1 MAEETQFR
9 HRTVAV
15 GGSSIHV
22 AEAGD
27 PAAPPFL
34 FLHGWPE
41 SWHSWRQV
49 MALASRQVHAIA
61 IDLPGVGQS
70 SGDPTDGSKR
80 QLARTV
86 HGLAAQL
93 GLKQLTLI
101 GQDVGGM
108 IVYPYLRSFGDL
120 ARAVIMDVVI
130 PGIPPWEEVVRNPYI
145 WHFAFHSVPRLP
157 EQLVQGHQRE
167 YFDFFYD
174 VLSADPAAITPA
186 ARDRYAGAYASDAA
200 LAAGFRWYRAFARD
214 AADNGHATGEVTTP
228 LLYLRGEKETG
239 QIADYVDG
247 LRAAGLT
254 SLSHGLVPGAGH
266 FTQEEAPDA
275 TWRLIARFAGL

>member
-1 MAEETQFR
+1 MADETQFR

-41 SWHSWRQV
+41 SWQSWRPV
-49 MALASRQVHAIA
+49 MTLASRHVRAIA
-61 IDLPGVGQS
+61 IDLPGIGQS

-80 QLARTV
+80 QLAETV
-86 HGLAAQL
+86 HELAVRL
-93 GLKQLTLI
+93 GLEQLTLV

-108 IVYPYLRSFGDL
+108 IVYPYLRSFGGL

-157 EQLVQGHQRE
+157 ELLVQGHQRE
-167 YFDFFYD
+167 YFDFFDD

-186 ARDRYAGAYASDAA
+186 RDRYARAYASDAA
-200 LAAGFRWYRAFARD
+200 LAAGFSWYRAFARD

-228 LLYLRGEKETG
+228 LLYLRGEKESG

-247 LRAAGLT
+247 LRVARLT

-275 TWRLIARFAGL
+275 TWQLISAFAGL

>member
-1 MAEETQFR
+1 
-9 HRTVAV
+9 
-15 GGSSIHV
+15 
-22 AEAGD
+22 
-27 PAAPPFL
+27 
-34 FLHGWPE
+34 
-41 SWHSWRQV
+41 

-80 QLARTV
+80 QLAETV
-86 HGLAAQL
+86 HELAAQL

-157 EQLVQGHQRE
+157 EQLVQGTSAR
-167 YFDFFYD
+167 
-174 VLSADPAAITPA
+174 VLRFLLRRAVRGPGGDHAA

-200 LAAGFRWYRAFARD
+200 LAAGFSWYRAFARD

-239 QIADYVDG
+239 HIADYVDG

-254 SLSHGLVPGAGH
+254 SLSHGLVPGADPGRGARRH
-266 FTQEEAPDA
+266 LAADR
-275 TWRLIARFAGL
+275 RLRRPLTP